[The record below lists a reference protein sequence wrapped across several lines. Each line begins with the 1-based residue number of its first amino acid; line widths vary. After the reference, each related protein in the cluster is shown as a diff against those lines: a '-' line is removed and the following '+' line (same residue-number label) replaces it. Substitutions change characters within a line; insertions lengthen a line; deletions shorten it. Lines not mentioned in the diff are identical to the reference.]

1 MSPDPSPTEN
11 QGEIRSG
18 WVEAPLDSHVD
29 GFELIDR
36 SSSAFGAMSEIIVR
50 FKGGKK
56 NHSPPA
62 TYRYRFSK
70 HNLAQ
75 AVFASLSGS
84 SNPGEV
90 VHAELKAKNV
100 PYIRVS

>member
-1 MSPDPSPTEN
+1 MSPDQASPDN

-18 WVEAPLDSHVD
+18 WVTAPDDSHVD

-36 SSSAFGAMSEIIVR
+36 SNSEFGGTSKIVVR

-56 NHSPPA
+56 SHSPPA
-62 TYRYRFSK
+62 TYEYSFSK

-75 AVFASLSGS
+75 AVFSALQGS
-84 SNPGEV
+84 AHPGEV
-90 VHAELKAKNV
+90 IDAELKKKNV
-100 PYIRVS
+100 PYRRVS